1 MKRILSL
8 LLVFGLLLSS
18 FSVVSAKVNNI
29 SEAQDRLTELKS
41 VYHGKFWTGKLSES
55 ALVKAAD
62 SDLRTDSALGL
73 TKNRCGSTCSSN
85 TFQGSTQCKGFARFL
100 EYYLWGEKLPFYKDL
115 AAGKESNYT
124 LFEKSSLDNL
134 TLQTGDFVFIS
145 AHAAVVWKYENG
157 ELYFAE
163 VWGSSGCEIS
173 FGKGFHSGGKTYK
186 TQSEVINMVKSKGGY
201 VARYHKCPPAG
212 KNSKGEWNYQTY
224 NGKVGVCKECKTPY
238 KYTISKSMQSGTLK
252 SDYSSQKI
260 KVMSEP
266 YEDAACIKN
275 GVIKKVEVTGVL
287 YNAYDKE
294 WYEIDYADSS
304 TNTCYKAFVYAEH
317 IDKYYDLV
325 ANNHRLEGGNFIE
338 DTSSNQSSNNTSSN
352 TSSNNTQSS
361 NNNTQTSS
369 SQAQTITAP
378 QQPTYVA
385 PSLTLSTYS
394 MEIDHV
400 HESSRVITVNV
411 SGTMPQGA
419 YLNAESTPGT
429 TTEWGSCVNGKADLT
444 IIPNWKLGEVNS
456 TVTISLKD
464 GNNNVILQKQLVV
477 STNAEKYTVRFDA
490 NGGSGAPS
498 SMTAYRDAKLLIPFE
513 CPSREGYKFV
523 GWSESRNSRY
533 ASYDRN
539 ETYYFVQNT
548 TLYAVWED
556 MYANVGDS
564 EIMLSFDKL
573 FMNYNSNRTEKIIVR
588 YDLGEDVSS
597 EDCSVELGFDEDID
611 WELGKYYGDADG
623 YWCREFTI
631 SVPKGFDR
639 DCEGT
644 VYIKD
649 KYGKTRVEESFEI
662 CYVDDYTNRYT
673 NGITVYLDGKRL
685 DFDVQP
691 SIINGRT
698 MVPMRKIFEE
708 IGALVYWDNKTQT
721 AFGETVEDFV
731 AISIGDNYLEKNGE
745 FIGLDSPATII
756 SGRTLVPA
764 RAIAES
770 FNCDVDWIG
779 DKQIVTIECPK
790 SKYKVSKLLGEWSV
804 MAEIDDYL
812 SFYEYD
818 RPVAT
823 FEFQQDGIFV
833 TYHETDEA
841 NWLHYEVTKGGFI
854 KIRGNN
860 GDLNY
865 LGSIQDN
872 DTIYIQEAYEYT
884 GNGLSRWTTSE
895 GDTFIQRQY
904 DFYKKTYLEDD
915 DGIVLVRK

>member
-18 FSVVSAKVNNI
+18 YSVVSAKVNNI

-62 SDLRTDSALGL
+62 SDLRTNSALGL
-73 TKNRCGSTCSSN
+73 TNNRCGSTCSSN

-266 YEDAACIKN
+266 YEDASCIKN
-275 GVIKKVEVTGVL
+275 GVIKKIEVTGVL
-287 YNAYDKE
+287 NNAYNKE

-304 TNTCYKAFVYAEH
+304 TNTCYKAYVYAEH

-325 ANNHRLEGGNFIE
+325 ANNHRFESGNFIE
-338 DTSSNQSSNNTSSN
+338 DTSSSSSNQSSNNASSKPQ
-352 TSSNNTQSS
+352 T

-369 SQAQTITAP
+369 SSQAQSVTAP
-378 QQPTYVA
+378 QQPTYVS
-385 PSLTLSTYS
+385 PSLTLSAYS
-394 MEIDHV
+394 MEVDHV

-411 SGTMPQGA
+411 SGTLPNGA
-419 YLNAESTPGT
+419 NLNVETTPGT
-429 TTEWGSCVNGKADLT
+429 TAEWGSCVNGKAELT
-444 IIPNWKLGEVNS
+444 ILPNWKLREVNS
-456 TVTISLKD
+456 TVTVSLRD
-464 GNNNVILQKQLVV
+464 GNNNIILQKQLVV
-477 STNAEKYTVRFDA
+477 STNASKYTVYFDT
-490 NGGSGAPS
+490 NGGYGGPS
-498 SMTAYRDAKLLIPFE
+498 SIIGYYDDMIVIPFD
-513 CPSREGYKFV
+513 CPSRGGYKFV
-523 GWSESRNSRY
+523 GWAESRNATS
-533 ASYDRN
+533 ASYDRQQG
-539 ETYYFVQNT
+539 YYINKNT

-556 MYANVGDS
+556 LFEGIEGYS
-564 EIMLSFDKL
+564 IKLSDDEL
-573 FMNYNSNRTEKIIVR
+573 YLNYNSNRSETLLVVVDEDFANDYTVDFDCDNNIKWSLGDYWYNADGHMCREIIIEATEKDVR
-588 YDLGEDVSS
+588 SNEATVYLKD
-597 EDCSVELGFDEDID
+597 
-611 WELGKYYGDADG
+611 ELGKI
-623 YWCREFTI
+623 RKE
-631 SVPKGFDR
+631 
-639 DCEGT
+639 
-644 VYIKD
+644 
-649 KYGKTRVEESFEI
+649 KTLEIYTDES
-662 CYVDDYTNRYT
+662 YNNR
-673 NGITVYLDGKRL
+673 NENEITVYLDGKKL
-685 DFDVQP
+685 DFDVPP

-708 IGALVYWDNKTQT
+708 IGAFVYWDNETQT

-731 AISIGDNYLEKNGE
+731 TISIGDNYLEHNGE
-745 FIGLDSPATII
+745 FVGLDSPAAVI

-779 DKQIVTIECPK
+779 DLQVVTIESPK
-790 SKYKVSKLLGEWSV
+790 SKYNEDLIVGEWDV
-804 MAEIDDYL
+804 VAEIDGYT
-812 SFYEYD
+812 SFYPYD
-818 RPVAT
+818 RVT
-823 FEFQQDGIFV
+823 TTYEFNDNGGVYV
-833 TYHETDEA
+833 TYHDRD
-841 NWLHYEVTKGGFI
+841 YMDYFFYDVTKGGFVI
-854 KIRGNN
+854 VYNQPKTM
-860 GDLNY
+860 Y
-865 LGSIQDN
+865 MLGTIAD
-872 DTIYIQEAYEYT
+872 DEIYIQECNEYS
-884 GNGLSRWTTSE
+884 GNELFRWGTVE
-895 GDTFIQRQY
+895 GDTFIRRQFKN
-904 DFYKKTYLEDD
+904 DKGVNYLEED
-915 DGIVLVRK
+915 DGIVLQRK